1 MDNAFI
7 DLTTEFLDDL
17 ESAAVQTHTTQQT
30 GLIGLDR
37 YDFKSTTAFGQI
49 RSFIN
54 SGIAYSGSKALTLDV
69 DRFTAAGSTD
79 SLTGTFNL
87 TGYNT
92 AVDDIRLDFRYKH
105 HGQVSN
111 AANKVWIRGDD
122 QKNWIEVF
130 DLYAN
135 QDETGIFKQS
145 SSIELSNIL
154 AAAMPVQSFSSSFQ
168 VRWGQWG
175 QQLTADNESGA
186 GYTFDNI
193 RLYKVFN
200 DLQMISIDTPV
211 VSSCGLGSA
220 VPVKVT
226 VRNSFTSAIIHNP
239 GEDAGRWWRSD
250 H

>member
-1 MDNAFI
+1 
-7 DLTTEFLDDL
+7 
-17 ESAAVQTHTTQQT
+17 T

-54 SGIAYSGSKALTLDV
+54 SGIAYSGSKALTLDA
-69 DRFTAAGSTD
+69 DRFNGGGTTD

-92 AVDDIRLDFRYKH
+92 AVDDIRLDFMYKH

-122 QKNWIEVF
+122 LKPWIAVY

-135 QDETGIFKQS
+135 QEDAGVFKRS

-154 AAAMPVQSFSSSFQ
+154 AAAIPVQGFSSSLQ

-175 QQLTADNESGA
+175 QLLAADNESGA

-193 RLYKVFN
+193 RHYKVFN
-200 DLQMISIDTPV
+200 DIEL
-211 VSSCGLGSA
+211 
-220 VPVKVT
+220 
-226 VRNSFTSAIIHNP
+226 
-239 GEDAGRWWRSD
+239 
-250 H
+250 